1 MGVWENL
8 QNCTK
13 SSLEVQYLA
22 QSTWIVV
29 LITFR
34 AIFLAICPKIT
45 DFRIFSYSFL
55 YKRAPNQK
63 GDALDMSPKLPDP
76 ENLGKAFS
84 HSVRSSIKGAS
95 DTYLFDIKSTV
106 PVISPKLYAWPVCLL
121 CMDSLC
127 WTPVFI
133 SVYAVFCG
141 LWQCFRGCGAVP
153 GENKPDDQLYE
164 VFSKLGHPPPPS
176 HF

>member
-1 MGVWENL
+1 MGVWENF
-8 QNCTK
+8 QNCAK

-55 YKRAPNQK
+55 YKSAPNQK

-84 HSVRSSIKGAS
+84 HSFRSSTKGAS
-95 DTYLFDIKSTV
+95 DTYLFDIKVSRYRSYTSDRFLHTLN
-106 PVISPKLYAWPVCLL
+106 PPWISPF
-121 CMDSLC
+121 
-127 WTPVFI
+127 FI
-133 SVYAVFCG
+133 SLTFMAIYAALC
-141 LWQCFRGCGAVP
+141 LISTNP
-153 GENKPDDQLYE
+153 
-164 VFSKLGHPPPPS
+164 
-176 HF
+176 